1 MKAHKYS
8 RGPGVYKTMRAVKKP
23 LAADSKGVNF
33 FPHRSPLFLA
43 DALYSRRFLF
53 FESERGPESEWK
65 KIAQTVRRKREK
77 KKTKDMPSVH
87 ARVCVCVRA
96 KRARRRSRGGLKG
109 FREIPAHYTN
119 FALRENFRRWLS
131 RFGERVN
138 LWWIFFVVFFVGF
151 PLCHPEKLVSAPRKR
166 GEERRFFGLLRYCM

>member
-33 FPHRSPLFLA
+33 FSPPLA
-43 DALYSRRFLF
+43 SVLRGCPLLSSLPF
-53 FESERGPESEWK
+53 F
-65 KIAQTVRRKREK
+65 RKRAWTRERVEK
-77 KKTKDMPSVH
+77 NRPDGAEEEREKRQRICLLCMR
-87 ARVCVCVRA
+87 ACVCVRA

-119 FALRENFRRWLS
+119 FPLRENFRRWLS